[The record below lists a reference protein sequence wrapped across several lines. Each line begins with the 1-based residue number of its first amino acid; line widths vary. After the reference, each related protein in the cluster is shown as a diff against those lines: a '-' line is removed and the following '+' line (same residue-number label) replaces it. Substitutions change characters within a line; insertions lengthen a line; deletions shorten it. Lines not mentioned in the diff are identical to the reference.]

1 MSARPIAAFA
11 TVLALAGGLSG
22 CASAAPAP
30 TWAPVAE
37 LPPRATTATDPGIAG
52 LADAAWVERVA
63 TASGIPERALA
74 AYAGAALLT
83 AEVNP
88 DCGIGWNTLAGL
100 GAIES
105 DHGRHAGSRI
115 GPDGTAEPGIFGI
128 ALDGGDTDTV
138 ADSDGGVIDG
148 DDVHDRAVGPLQ
160 FIPESW
166 RNWGFDGNGDGV
178 ADPQNIDDAA
188 VAASNYLCRA
198 SRDAGPMST
207 EVGWRAG
214 IDGYNSADGY
224 AEAVATESVA
234 ATEAAEPRDQSSEG

>member
-1 MSARPIAAFA
+1 MSARPIAALVA
-11 TVLALAGGLSG
+11 ALALAGVLAG

-63 TASGIPERALA
+63 SAAGIPARALA

-115 GPDGTAEPGIFGI
+115 GADGTAVPGIFGV

-138 ADSDGGVIDG
+138 TDSDGGVIDG
-148 DDVHDRAVGPLQ
+148 DAVHDRAVGPLQ
-160 FIPESW
+160 LIPESW
-166 RNWGFDGNGDGV
+166 RNWGYDGNGDGAV
-178 ADPQNIDDAA
+178 DPQNIDDAA

-198 SRDAGPMST
+198 SRDSGPMSA

-214 IDGYNSADGY
+214 IDAYNSAGGY
-224 AEAVATESVA
+224 AEAVARAAIA
-234 ATEAAEPRDQSSEG
+234 ATQAAEPEDQPSVG

>member
-1 MSARPIAAFA
+1 MSALVA
-11 TVLALAGGLSG
+11 VLVLSGGLSG

-30 TWAPVAE
+30 SWAPAAE
-37 LPPRATTATDPGIAG
+37 LPPRASIATDPGIAG

-63 TASGIPERALA
+63 TASGIPARALA

-83 AEVNP
+83 AELNP

-105 DHGRHAGSRI
+105 DHGRHAGSQI
-115 GPDGTAEPGIFGI
+115 GPDGAAVPGIFGV

-138 ADSDGGVIDG
+138 TDSDGGELDG
-148 DDVHDRAVGPLQ
+148 DAVHDRAVGPLQ
-160 FIPESW
+160 LIPESW

-178 ADPQNIDDAA
+178 RDPQNIDDAA

-198 SRDAGPMST
+198 SRDIGPMST

-214 IDGYNSADGY
+214 IDAYNSAGGY
-224 AEAVATESVA
+224 AEAVARESVA
-234 ATEAAEPRDQSSEG
+234 ATEAAAAAETEPSEG